1 MLLVVVNK
9 ITFHKIKQKS
19 TYDGNMTYQLKN
31 LNKLLYNH

>member
-1 MLLVVVNK
+1 MLLVVVNN
-9 ITFHKIKQKS
+9 KIKQIS